1 MCDDSTIKKY
11 VIILLSDAIL
21 DKSKETK
28 QIIYRCNEYLY
39 SICRPFKKVY
49 KGFFLLILGFAL
61 RKIEFSME

>member
-28 QIIYRCNEYLY
+28 QIIYRYNEYLY
-39 SICRPFKKVY
+39 TYIYKVFRVCEKQNRTKVVGPSISS
-49 KGFFLLILGFAL
+49 AA
-61 RKIEFSME
+61 

>member
-28 QIIYRCNEYLY
+28 QIIYRYNEYLY
-39 SICRPFKKVY
+39 IYKVFRVCEKQNKTKVVGPSISS
-49 KGFFLLILGFAL
+49 AA
-61 RKIEFSME
+61 